1 MSPRPSR
8 LVSLS
13 DLRAEGRDPLA
24 ILGVDRALLLDAAWL
39 ARVANGTPLMFWGDD
54 EGDDAPAGY
63 ELRGGVA
70 VIEVEGPIAQR
81 GWYCIDGYD
90 TIAANIERALG
101 DARVRTVLLRIN
113 SPGGAAAGAFEWTRR
128 MRDLIDASG
137 KRVVAY
143 ADEMAYSGG
152 YAIACVADEIVVP
165 ETGGVG
171 SVGVI
176 ASLRSWAKANEIEG
190 IDVRVVASGAE
201 KADGC
206 PDLPMDE
213 GAVARAQKDV
223 DLIAGVFHRWVAE
236 RRRMTPEAVSALE
249 AGTRMGVE
257 AVSAGLADRQLGY
270 HALLAELE
278 AAASAAPSPRAPMR
292 TTGARRATRSTMK
305 EETLAALA
313 AATGE
318 TDPDKA
324 VNALIAV
331 HRDAAKNERDLATT
345 RATVEK
351 LSTDLA
357 AANTRAVEAEKRVEG
372 IERDAELSA
381 MKAAGQW
388 APSLE
393 GFLGSLSLDQLR
405 TYRASAPVI
414 VPQGEIKGP
423 AEEPR
428 ADSQLPADVAEL
440 VARAT
445 RDGWASL
452 TAAEK
457 HAVSQG
463 APEHAEILRGKTA
476 APARKRR

>member
-1 MSPRPSR
+1 MNFPVTLAS
-8 LVSLS
+8 
-13 DLRAEGRDPLA
+13 LRAEGRDPLA
-24 ILGVDRALLLDAAWL
+24 ILGVDRALLFDAAWL
-39 ARVANGTPLMFWGDD
+39 ARVAGGAPLMFWGDD
-54 EGDDAPAGY
+54 EGDDTPSGY

-70 VIEVEGPIAQR
+70 VLDIEGPIAQR

-90 TIAANIERALG
+90 TIAANLDRALG

-113 SPGGAAAGAFEWTRR
+113 SPGGAAAGAFEWTRE
-128 MRDLIDASG
+128 MRTRIEASG

-152 YAIACVADEIVVP
+152 YAVACIADEIVVP

-176 ASLRSWAKANEIEG
+176 ASLRSWAKANELEG

-206 PDLPMDE
+206 PELPMDE

-223 DLIAGVFHRWVAE
+223 DLIAAVFHRWVAE
-236 RRRMTPEAVSALE
+236 RRRMTPEAVRALE
-249 AGTRMGVE
+249 AGTRMGAE
-257 AVSAGLADRQLGY
+257 AVTAGLADRVLGY
-270 HALLAELE
+270 HALVAELE
-278 AAASAAPSPRAPMR
+278 AAASAAPSPRAPQR
-292 TTGARRATRSTMK
+292 TTGARRATRSTMN

-324 VNALIAV
+324 VTALISIA
-331 HRDAAKNERDLATT
+331 RDAEKVEKDLATT
-345 RATVEK
+345 RATVER
-351 LSTDLA
+351 LSMDLA
-357 AANTRAVEAEKRVEG
+357 AANTRAAEAEKRVEG
-372 IERDAELSA
+372 VERDAELSA

-393 GFLGSLSLDQLR
+393 GFLGSLSLEQLR

-414 VPQGEIKGP
+414 VPQGEVKAP

-428 ADSQLPADVAEL
+428 ADSQIPTDLAAIVAK
-440 VARAT
+440 AS
-445 RDGWASL
+445 RDGWKSL
-452 TAAEK
+452 SATER
-457 HAVSQG
+457 HAVTSHDK
-463 APEHAEILRGKTA
+463 ALASRLRS
-476 APARKRR
+476 AR